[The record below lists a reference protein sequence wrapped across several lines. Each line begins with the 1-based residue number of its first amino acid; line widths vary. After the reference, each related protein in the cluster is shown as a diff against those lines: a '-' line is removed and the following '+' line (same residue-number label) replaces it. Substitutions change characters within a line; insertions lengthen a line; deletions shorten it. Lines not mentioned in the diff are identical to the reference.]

1 MLTISSSMLDIFV
14 FNSHFLSSP
23 LLPLSRLMHH
33 AAVKDSVNSCL
44 NPGLSSGLWLWLVNK
59 PIHNC
64 SGCRKYDVD
73 TNKKTFVLSNSIYR
87 VTGFLQLSTSSI
99 HDQFKTILK
108 THYCSY
114 NLCALKLTPV
124 ICAKDCIYLLKDI
137 LVVLPWVALLIIWG
151 SDIQVR
157 LRYSFRIH

>member
-64 SGCRKYDVD
+64 SGCRKYDVWQ
-73 TNKKTFVLSNSIYR
+73 TQIRKPLCCLSLS
-87 VTGFLQLSTSSI
+87 TGFLQLSPSSI

-137 LVVLPWVALLIIWG
+137 LVVLPWVALHIIWG